1 MKIIPDIEVAKKMIN
16 LQQSATSRN
25 IEFDLSFETV
35 KHLMTRT
42 NCYYTG
48 IKFEDEGKM
57 ALSVDRVDSRK
68 GYVEGN
74 VVACTVDI
82 NSKKS
87 NLSHDE
93 IKMLYEKIKEFL
105 GTISPEKKKPRRKP
119 TKRKQNEKSEIPT
132 SDSDTPILQS
142 KEDLPIQNNEEI

>member
-1 MKIIPDIEVAKKMIN
+1 MKNIPDIEIAKKMIN

-48 IKFEDEGKM
+48 VKFEDEGKL
-57 ALSVDRVDSRK
+57 AFSVDRVDSRK

-74 VVACTVDI
+74 VVSCTVDI

-93 IKMLYEKIKEFL
+93 IKMLYEKVKEFL
-105 GTISPEKKKPRRKP
+105 APQIATEKKKPRRKP
-119 TKRKQNEKSEIPT
+119 IKRKQNEKADISSMPNISDIVQSE
-132 SDSDTPILQS
+132 
-142 KEDLPIQNNEEI
+142 EDLSIQDNEG

>member
-1 MKIIPDIEVAKKMIN
+1 MKKIPDIEVAKKMIN

-42 NCYYTG
+42 HCYYTG
-48 IKFEDEGKM
+48 IKFEDEGKL
-57 ALSVDRVDSRK
+57 AFSVDRVDSKK
-68 GYVEGN
+68 GYIEGN

-87 NLSHDE
+87 NISYDE
-93 IKMLYEKIKEFL
+93 IKMIYERINEFF
-105 GTISPEKKKPRRKP
+105 GNVEVKKA
-119 TKRKQNEKSEIPT
+119 KRKTRQNEKATKSNIDKP
-132 SDSDTPILQS
+132 SDNELQS
-142 KEDLPIQNNEEI
+142 EENLSI

>member
-1 MKIIPDIEVAKKMIN
+1 MKKLPDIEVAKKMIN

-25 IEFDLSFETV
+25 IEFDLTFETV

-42 NCYYTG
+42 HCYYTG
-48 IKFEDEGKM
+48 VKFEEDGKI
-57 ALSVDRVDSRK
+57 AFSVDRVDSKK

-87 NLSHDE
+87 NLTHEE
-93 IKMLYEKIKEFL
+93 IKMLNDKINEFL
-105 GTISPEKKKPRRKP
+105 GKTIKKQHKAKPQK
-119 TKRKQNEKSEIPT
+119 
-132 SDSDTPILQS
+132 
-142 KEDLPIQNNEEI
+142 NEEIDISADSDIIDDVVQLQSEEPRKI

>member
-1 MKIIPDIEVAKKMIN
+1 MKNIPDIEVAKKMIN

-42 NCYYTG
+42 HCYYTG
-48 IKFEDEGKM
+48 VKFEDEGKL
-57 ALSVDRVDSRK
+57 AFSVDRVDSRK

-74 VVACTVDI
+74 VVSCTVDI

-93 IKMLYEKIKEFL
+93 IKMLYEKVKEFL
-105 GTISPEKKKPRRKP
+105 APQIITEKKKPRRKP
-119 TKRKQNEKSEIPT
+119 IKRKQNEKADIPNMPNISDIVQSE
-132 SDSDTPILQS
+132 
-142 KEDLPIQNNEEI
+142 EDLSIQDNEG

>member
-1 MKIIPDIEVAKKMIN
+1 MKNIPDIEVAKKMIN

-48 IKFEDEGKM
+48 VKFEDEGKL
-57 ALSVDRVDSRK
+57 AFSVDRVDSRK

-74 VVACTVDI
+74 VVSCTVDI

-105 GTISPEKKKPRRKP
+105 APQIAAEKKKPRRKP
-119 TKRKQNEKSEIPT
+119 IKRKQNEKADIPSMSNISDIVQSE
-132 SDSDTPILQS
+132 
-142 KEDLPIQNNEEI
+142 EDLSIQDNEG